1 MQDIFPILGQ
11 NLNPD
16 FISVCNNATWA
27 IGEIAMKL
35 GMNLFVKISF
45 PQLCKRNLNYSVVG
59 EGTRPY
65 IPLVLS
71 ELIVIINRP
80 NTTKT
85 LLENTGMFNV
95 ICIIAH
101 KNRLKFNVYSMY

>member
-1 MQDIFPILGQ
+1 M
-11 NLNPD
+11 
-16 FISVCNNATWA
+16 
-27 IGEIAMKL
+27 
-35 GMNLFVKISF
+35 FVNVAVGLLITYH
-45 PQLCKRNLNYSVVG
+45 LNYTVAG

-85 LLENTGMFNV
+85 LLENTGMFDDTLRHLCLNN
-95 ICIIAH
+95 A
-101 KNRLKFNVYSMY
+101 